1 MISKKLF
8 LLYFIVYYCVIVD
21 VKYSLGCQEST
32 YIKNDN
38 ENVTVNIV
46 FLKNN
51 IDAKTTEINNKR
63 RGKWRVKK
71 KLKSKKRN
79 NKQKGRTILIWDVNK
94 VIRYKQVRLF
104 RRYRKKSYTV
114 KEWVQNV
121 FNNFNFLEK
130 LNRKIIFCLKYLS
143 KVKLTKV
150 RPNYGSDKSVR

>member
-1 MISKKLF
+1 MVIKNITVISKKFF

-21 VKYSLGCQEST
+21 VSHSLGCQESI
-32 YIKNDN
+32 YIENEK
-38 ENVTVNIV
+38 ENVTINIV
-46 FLKNN
+46 FLKNKN
-51 IDAKTTEINNKR
+51 DARTTEINNKR

-130 LNRKIIFCLKYLS
+130 LNQKIIFCLKYIGEG
-143 KVKLTKV
+143 
-150 RPNYGSDKSVR
+150 RSVE